1 MLDVPRLRA
10 DTPGV
15 ASVLHFNSAGSALP
29 PRPVIEAV
37 IGHLER
43 EAAIGGYGARER
55 HHGDRDGVGDAR
67 GDGDLQL
74 RQHGASEAKHG

>member
-29 PRPVIEAV
+29 PRPVIDAMT
-37 IGHLER
+37 GHLKR
-43 EAAIGGYGARER
+43 EATIGG
-55 HHGDRDGVGDAR
+55 
-67 GDGDLQL
+67 
-74 RQHGASEAKHG
+74 